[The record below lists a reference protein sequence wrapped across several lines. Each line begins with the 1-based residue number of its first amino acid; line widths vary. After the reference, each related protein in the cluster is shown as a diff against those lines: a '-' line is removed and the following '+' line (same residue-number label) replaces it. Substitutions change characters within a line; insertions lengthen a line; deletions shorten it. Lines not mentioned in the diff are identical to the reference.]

1 MTNLTVREMDVL
13 RLVADGKS
21 NKKIGSALNLAE
33 ITVKIHVGRILAKL
47 HANDRTQAAMTALRR
62 GILSME

>member
-1 MTNLTVREMDVL
+1 LD
-13 RLVADGKS
+13 
-21 NKKIGSALNLAE
+21 LAE

-47 HANDRTQAAMTALRR
+47 EVNDRTQAAMTALRR